1 MDENIEMLHELCET
15 VMRDLEKCTEKIRKS
30 GGEISAG
37 DVDYLDKLTHTL
49 KSVKTT
55 VAMMEAD
62 DGYSG
67 RYSRDS
73 YDDGMSERSYRRMSR
88 DGRSY
93 ARKRYADG
101 RYAPYS
107 REGSSADGNKNRLLD
122 GLNGALMEAE
132 DDGVRR
138 EIKKLVEKVESM

>member
-1 MDENIEMLHELCET
+1 MDDNIEMLHELCEV
-15 VMRDLEKCTEKIRKS
+15 VMRDLEKSAEKIRKA

-62 DGYSG
+62 DSG
-67 RYSRDS
+67 RYS
-73 YDDGMSERSYRRMSR
+73 YNDGMSERPYRRMSR
-88 DGRSY
+88 GSY